1 MVPGRSPTSITP
13 SRLSC
18 SQGAAGAAS
27 SAVNARALEE
37 GEGGR
42 RARQGERFTQETTA
56 PSQPQSNGISDLPV
70 GTTRASLQLSGSCAS
85 PSKDRERTACWAAK
99 VGMATVSDIRVSRMC
114 SRDGGMYSSADSSQ
128 FLPSRSGNLTENLH

>member
-1 MVPGRSPTSITP
+1 M
-13 SRLSC
+13 
-18 SQGAAGAAS
+18 AGALGRGSAS
-27 SAVNARALEE
+27 H
-37 GEGGR
+37 R
-42 RARQGERFTQETTA
+42 RRPRLRST
-56 PSQPQSNGISDLPV
+56 QSNGMSDLPV

-114 SRDGGMYSSADSSQ
+114 SRDGGIHSSADSSQ